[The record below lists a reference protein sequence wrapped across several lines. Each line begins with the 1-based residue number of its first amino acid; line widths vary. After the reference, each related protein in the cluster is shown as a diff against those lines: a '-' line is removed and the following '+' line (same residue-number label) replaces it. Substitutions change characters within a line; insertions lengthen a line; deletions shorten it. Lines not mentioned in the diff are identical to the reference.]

1 MNVEVCQRS
10 KKLTGG
16 ISCVSFSAPNAPVFR
31 AEECLSEGNIITLVW
46 QPCPG
51 FGIDFYTLEID
62 DGAGG
67 AYRVGVE
74 VCLFKIQIH

>member
-1 MNVEVCQRS
+1 MRNGHLRGCG
-10 KKLTGG
+10 LN
-16 ISCVSFSAPNAPVFR
+16 IIPNPPLFR

-51 FGIDFYTLEID
+51 IGIDYYTLEID

-67 AYRVGVE
+67 AFRVS
-74 VCLFKIQIH
+74 

>member
-1 MNVEVCQRS
+1 MTPHLLLFFFQLV
-10 KKLTGG
+10 
-16 ISCVSFSAPNAPVFR
+16 PNAPIFR

-51 FGIDFYTLEID
+51 FGIDYYTLEID

-67 AYRVGVE
+67 AFRVG
-74 VCLFKIQIH
+74 